1 MDKPVADPETVLKEE
16 LPATASWGEQQ
27 SSNIQDDGLKCS
39 ESAASW
45 SEQRSSTAQ
54 DDGQTCPERCP
65 EDRTTAGW
73 VNYDDTTRTA
83 SPAAVALPTGDA
95 ANGRSGER
103 DDRKE
108 ANLAKN
114 GSTER
119 ADTEQVRGS
128 NADSSVGKAGY
139 ESIYSRDFCSVE
151 LEKIPVETK
160 LSASD
165 DTQWKVEMELS
176 TTEAAPVD
184 AEAALQSAGEAQ
196 DGAQAYNAADTA
208 QVEAK
213 TASSSM
219 TTSMGSRFT
228 ETEKRNTDNSS
239 DSLQIGDFP
248 CLDASD
254 IGGKTRNAPVVARD
268 HHTSGM
274 PGLGMGHALHGDRE
288 RGESSSFEKPADD
301 CTLPGVA
308 PEMRCPSSKV
318 GAENRMTWYFPLAL
332 GDCVAN

>member
-16 LPATASWGEQQ
+16 LPVTASWGEQQ
-27 SSNIQDDGLKCS
+27 SSNIQDDGQKCS
-39 ESAASW
+39 ESTASW

-54 DDGQTCPERCP
+54 DDGQRCPERCP
-65 EDRTTAGW
+65 EDRTTACPERCPEDRTTAEW
-73 VNYDDTTRTA
+73 VNHDDTTRTA
-83 SPAAVALPTGDA
+83 STTAVALPTGDA

-114 GSTER
+114 RSTER
-119 ADTEQVRGS
+119 ADTEQVRGA

-139 ESIYSRDFCSVE
+139 ESICGRDFCSVE
-151 LEKIPVETK
+151 LEKNPVETK

-184 AEAALQSAGEAQ
+184 AEAASQSIGEAQ
-196 DGAQAYNAADTA
+196 NGAQQYNAADTA

-213 TASSSM
+213 TFSSSM

-248 CLDASD
+248 YLDTPD
-254 IGGKTRNAPVVARD
+254 IGVKTRNAPVVARD

-274 PGLGMGHALHGDRE
+274 PGSSMGRWE
-288 RGESSSFEKPADD
+288 MGESSSFEKPADD

-308 PEMRCPSSKV
+308 PETRCPSSKV
-318 GAENRMTWYFPLAL
+318 GVENRIK
-332 GDCVAN
+332 